1 MVGME
6 IKFYFIV
13 NELGIFKGILFNYS
27 GVGFMGMKFNVIVM
41 FIDVDFDVWVSKV
54 KL

>member
-13 NELGIFKGILFNYS
+13 DELGMYKGIFLNYS
-27 GVGFMGMKFNVIVM
+27 GVGFIGMKFNVIVI
-41 FIDVDFDVWVSKV
+41 FIEDDFEVWVVSV
-54 KL
+54 K